1 MKNRFMINGE
11 VTTIFVQYLGKTIT
25 TIIDT
30 KDLPIAQSF
39 NGTWT
44 ACFGSKRSKL
54 YIQGMVY
61 MKRNGDK
68 PAYSKQFS
76 FARLLMGF
84 PEGLVVDHIND
95 DSLDN
100 RRSVNLQAITSGE
113 NVRKQ
118 IKMRGKGVYRTVK
131 RKAID
136 CGLGHYYDA

>member
-1 MKNRFMINGE
+1 MKNRFMINGD
-11 VTTIFVQYLGKTIT
+11 VTTIFVKYLDRTIT

-61 MKRNGDK
+61 MKRNGNK
-68 PAYSKQFS
+68 PAHKKQF
-76 FARLLMGF
+76 FLARLLMGF

-100 RRSVNLQAITSGE
+100 RRSVNLQAITNGE

-131 RKAID
+131 RMARERGI
-136 CGLGHYYDA
+136 GHYYDA